1 VGLQAGEQREAHRR
15 EEQPAD
21 EHGLGPGA
29 VGHARGDPGAAD
41 DRKAERQ
48 VGDAG
53 LQRVV
58 AEHLLQVQRAEE
70 EHAEERGGDAKES
83 DGDGEYVTDLLEVP
97 GRTVSCVQGK
107 ERILED
113 GERINLSDGEMDC
126 KSGGRDQPSAV
137 SCWSY

>member
-1 VGLQAGEQREAHRR
+1 MSAGAN
-15 EEQPAD
+15 
-21 EHGLGPGA
+21 
-29 VGHARGDPGAAD
+29 RGDKETETEADSGVKHGTARPGFL
-41 DRKAERQ
+41 KPST
-48 VGDAG
+48 
-53 LQRVV
+53 
-58 AEHLLQVQRAEE
+58 
-70 EHAEERGGDAKES
+70 EERGGDAKES

-97 GRTVSCVQGK
+97 GRAVSSVQGK